1 MNTDSFIIYIKTKD
15 VYEDI
20 ANNVKKRFD
29 LSNFEINRSLPNGN
43 KKNVI
48 GLIKDELRE
57 TTMTAFTGLTPKTYS
72 YLIDDDREDQ
82 KAEGTEKKFIKTN
95 T

>member
-1 MNTDSFIIYIKTKD
+1 M
-15 VYEDI
+15 
-20 ANNVKKRFD
+20 
-29 LSNFEINRSLPNGN
+29 
-43 KKNVI
+43 I

-72 YLIDDDREDQ
+72 YFIDDDREDQ
-82 KAEGTEKKFIKTN
+82 KAKGTEKKFIKTN

>member
-15 VYEDI
+15 DYEDI

-29 LSNFEINRSLPNGN
+29 LSNYEINRSLPNGY

-48 GLIKDELRE
+48 GLIKDELGE
-57 TTMTAFTGLTPKTYS
+57 TTMTGFTGLTPKTYS
-72 YLIDDDREDQ
+72 YLIDDDSEDQ
-82 KAEGTEKKFIKTN
+82 KAKGTEKIFIKTN

>member
-29 LSNFEINRSLPNGN
+29 LSNYEINRSLPNGN

-57 TTMTAFTGLTPKTYS
+57 TTYS
-72 YLIDDDREDQ
+72 YLIDDDSEDQ
-82 KAEGTEKKFIKTN
+82 KAKGTGKIFIKTN

>member
-57 TTMTAFTGLTPKTYS
+57 TTMTAFTELTPKTYS

-82 KAEGTEKKFIKTN
+82 KAKWTEKKFIKTN